1 VRRLLLIR
9 HAKSSWKFP
18 DLHDHDRPLNSRGRR
33 NTELM
38 SKRLRERG
46 ENLDVIIS
54 STASR
59 ALDFAKAIRSALD
72 IKLIANIELY
82 SFSCSDLLRALSC
95 IDNQYQRVAI
105 VAHNPAITQ
114 VASSLTGIEIV
125 NIPSSGII
133 ALDCDIVSWGEL
145 AQKHYRM
152 DYFDYPKRSLSIS

>member
-1 VRRLLLIR
+1 MRRLLLIR

-18 DLHDHDRPLNSRGRR
+18 ELDDHDRPLNARGRR

-38 SKRLRERG
+38 SKRLQERG
-46 ENLDVIIS
+46 ESLDVIIS

-59 ALDFAKAIRSALD
+59 ALDFAQAIRSALD

-82 SFSCSDLLRALSC
+82 NFSCGDLLQALCC

-114 VASSLTGIEIV
+114 VANSLTGNEIV
-125 NIPSSGII
+125 NIPTSGII

-152 DYFDYPKRSLSIS
+152 DYFDYPKRSLSGS